1 MQSSEV
7 NDMEKRMHIAAET
20 VVSLAKQARG
30 NPRLKSALRPALPL
44 LKALSVHPA
53 EPTLLWLEH
62 VLARAFDRLRV
73 TSTSKIQ

>member
-1 MQSSEV
+1 MLHSEAS
-7 NDMEKRMHIAAET
+7 DMEQRLVTAANSA
-20 VVSLAKQARG
+20 VALARQARG

-53 EPTLLWLEH
+53 EPTLVWLEH

-73 TSTSKIQ
+73 TNTSKIQ